1 MAITAT
7 SRKRSKNPED
17 DDPPQPKR
25 NRRTLKIKEPEAEPS
40 KPSQP
45 KTVKGKGEM
54 VVVDLPDKKKKSTR
68 KTAVSKSTKGIDGPL
83 KSLIRK
89 GKKKVGVEEDDD
101 EDKVSDLDI
110 PDAENAV
117 DEEEEI
123 EDDPVEKMERKIT
136 KSKKQNQNSDC
147 RLTGEPVPIQE
158 ARIRWPHRYDPV
170 KARKGGKGYLHARQ
184 HFTSA
189 VVDGETFHLN
199 DCCHIQAEEGEKY
212 YIGRIVEF
220 FETTKKEPYIAVEW
234 FFRAEDT
241 VIKFHS
247 DKVDDRLI
255 FSSESGDDNPL
266 DCVVEKITIIQA
278 SSYVD
283 GYNYYFNMSYSE
295 DFCTFENLSTGIQ
308 ADVASSSLSSRFSSI
323 GSLKADPNQPSTSSA
338 PENSEMTLLD
348 LYAGCGGMSTGLCMG
363 ASASGV
369 NLVTRWAVDFSP
381 EACQSLRHNHPETE
395 VRHTTAGDYLELL
408 KAWTELCE
416 TYILETGEPANADE
430 DEEDDELEAD
440 SCAADDDV
448 IFEVDKIVGICYGDP
463 KEIKEGSALYYKVS
477 WKGFSSEMDTWEP
490 ATGLENCEESIKD
503 FVIDGYTRHILPL
516 PGTVDVICGGPPCQG
531 ISGFNRY
538 REKDEPLKDI
548 KNFQLEVFM
557 NIIKFL
563 QPRFTLMENVVD
575 IMRFEKAYLGRLAV
589 ARLVAMQYQVRLGFL
604 VAGKYGL
611 PQFRMRTFIWGART
625 TEKLPQFPLPTH
637 KVVSRGFCPKEF
649 EKCNVKVDEDE
660 EKLLKDA
667 LLLGDA
673 IRDLPEISTH
683 EDRDEMEYGEDPITI
698 TDFERMLRR
707 PKHALMGSA
716 IPKSKESPPKLY
728 DHRPLKLSK
737 HDNIRVS
744 QIPQRK
750 GANYRDLKGV
760 VVDAN
765 NIARR
770 HKRIKIMLAPR
781 KPLVPEYALK
791 YVRGTSKKPF
801 GRLWWD
807 EIVSTV
813 VGRAEPHNQV
823 ILHPQ
828 QDRTLSIRENA
839 RLQGFPDYY
848 QFFGKVKQRYIQV
861 GNAVAV
867 PVGRALGFA
876 LARAVNEIP
885 DDGPVFV
892 LPPSFSS

>member
-1 MAITAT
+1 MAITAA

-25 NRRTLKIKEPEAEPS
+25 NRRTLKIKEPEAEL
-40 KPSQP
+40 SQA
-45 KTVKGKGEM
+45 KTYKGKGKA
-54 VVVDLPDKKKKSTR
+54 VVVELPEKNKKSTR
-68 KTAVSKSTKGIDGPL
+68 KAVVKRSTKGIDGPL
-83 KSLIRK
+83 KNLKSVIRK
-89 GKKKVGVEEDDD
+89 GKKKADD
-101 EDKVSDLDI
+101 EEEVSDLDI

-117 DEEEEI
+117 DEDEEI
-123 EDDPVEKMERKIT
+123 EDDPVEKMNRKVT

-158 ARIRWPHRYDPV
+158 ARIRWPHRYDPI
-170 KARKGGKGYLHARQ
+170 KARKGGQGYLHVRQ

-199 DCCHIQAEEGEKY
+199 DCCHIQAEEGEKD

-220 FETTKKEPYIAVEW
+220 FESTKKEPYIAVEW
-234 FFRAEDT
+234 FFRSEDT
-241 VIKFHS
+241 VIKFQA
-247 DKVDDRLI
+247 DKVDDDRLI

-278 SSYVD
+278 SSYTNFLLSAVPCQVD

-295 DFCTFENLSTGIQ
+295 DFCTFENLPT
-308 ADVASSSLSSRFSSI
+308 DHVASSSSSSRFSSI
-323 GSLKADPNQPSTSSA
+323 GSLKADPNRPSTSGA
-338 PENSEMTLLD
+338 PEKSEMTLLD

-363 ASASGV
+363 AAASGV
-369 NLVTRWAVDFSP
+369 NLVTRWAVDFSL
-381 EACQSLRHNHPETE
+381 EACQSLRHNHAETE
-395 VRHTTAGDYLELL
+395 VRHTTAEDYLELL
-408 KAWTELCE
+408 RAWKDLCE
-416 TYILETGEPANADE
+416 THLLVETGGPATADE
-430 DEEDDELEAD
+430 DDEEAESEAD
-440 SCAADDDV
+440 SCASDDDGV
-448 IFEVDKIVGICYGDP
+448 FFEVDKIVGICYGDP
-463 KEIKEGSALYYKVS
+463 KEIKKGSALYYKVS
-477 WKGFSSEMDTWEP
+477 WKGFGSEMDTWEP
-490 ATGLENCEESIKD
+490 ATELGNCKESIKD
-503 FVIDGYTRHILPL
+503 FVIDGYKQHILPL

-538 REKDEPLKDI
+538 RKKDEPLEDN

-637 KVVSRGFCPKEF
+637 RVVSRGFCPKEF
-649 EKCNVKVDEDE
+649 EKCNVKVAEDE
-660 EKLLKDA
+660 EKLLKNA

-673 IRDLPEISTH
+673 IQDLPQITTH
-683 EDRDEMEYGEDPITI
+683 EERDQMEYEEDPIT
-698 TDFERMLRR
+698 DFQRMIRR
-707 PKHALMGSA
+707 PKHELMGSA

-744 QIPQRK
+744 QIPRKK

-760 VVDAN
+760 V
-765 NIARR
+765 
-770 HKRIKIMLAPR
+770 
-781 KPLVPEYALK
+781 VPEYALK

-823 ILHPQ
+823 ILHPE

-848 QFFGKVKQRYIQV
+848 QLFGKVKQRYIQV

-885 DDGPVFV
+885 DSGPVFV
-892 LPPSFSS
+892 LPASFSG

>member
-1 MAITAT
+1 MAITAA
-7 SRKRSKNPED
+7 SRKRGIKPED
-17 DDPPQPKR
+17 DDPPQPKK
-25 NRRTLKIKEPEAEPS
+25 NRTTLKIKEPEAEPS

-45 KTVKGKGEM
+45 KTVKGKGKA
-54 VVVDLPDKKKKSTR
+54 VLVDLPKKKTKSTR
-68 KTAVSKSTKGIDGPL
+68 KPVVRRSSKGVDGPL
-83 KSLIRK
+83 KNLKRIETRK
-89 GKKKVGVEEDDD
+89 GKKKRPCGENDEE
-101 EDKVSDLDI
+101 EVSDLDI

-123 EDDPVEKMERKIT
+123 EDDPVEKMNRKVT
-136 KSKKQNQNSDC
+136 KSKKQNQNSEC
-147 RLTGEPVPIQE
+147 RLTGEPVPIAE
-158 ARIRWPHRYDPV
+158 ARLRWPHRYDPI
-170 KARKGGKGYLHARQ
+170 KARKGGQGYLHVRQ

-199 DCCHIQAEEGEKY
+199 DCCHIQAEKGEKD

-220 FETTKKEPYIAVEW
+220 FETNKKEPYIAVKW
-234 FFRAEDT
+234 FYRAEDT
-241 VIKFHS
+241 VIEFHA

-266 DCVVEKITIIQA
+266 DCVIEKITIIQA

-283 GYNYYFNMSYSE
+283 GYNYYYHMSYSE
-295 DFCTFENLSTGIQ
+295 DFCTFENL
-308 ADVASSSLSSRFSSI
+308 APDVASSSSSSRFSSR
-323 GSLKADPNQPSTSSA
+323 GSSNADPNRPSTSCA
-338 PENSEMTLLD
+338 PENPEMTLLD
-348 LYAGCGGMSTGLCMG
+348 MYAGCGGMSTGLCMG
-363 ASASGV
+363 AAASGV
-369 NLVTRWAVDFSP
+369 YLVTRWAVDFSQ

-395 VRHTTAGDYLELL
+395 VRHTTAEDYLELL
-408 KAWTELCE
+408 KAWSNLCE
-416 TYILETGEPANADE
+416 TYLFSETCGPANADE
-430 DEEDDELEAD
+430 DEEEAELETD
-440 SCAADDDV
+440 SCASDDDGV
-448 IFEVDKIVGICYGDP
+448 CFEVDKIVGICYGDP

-477 WKGFSSEMDTWEP
+477 WKGYGSDMDTWEP
-490 ATGLENCEESIKD
+490 ATGLGNCQESIKV
-503 FVIDGYTRHILPL
+503 FVIDGYRRQILPL

-531 ISGFNRY
+531 ISGFNRF
-538 REKDEPLKDI
+538 REKVEPLKDI

-604 VAGKYGL
+604 VAGKYGI

-625 TEKLPQFPLPTH
+625 TEKLPKFPLPTH
-637 KVVSRGFCPKEF
+637 RVVSRGFCPKQF
-649 EKCNVKVDEDE
+649 DKCNVKVSEDE
-660 EKLLKDA
+660 EKLLKKA

-673 IRDLPEISTH
+673 IRDLPKITTH
-683 EDRDEMEYGEDPITI
+683 EERDEMDYGEDPIT
-698 TDFERMLRR
+698 DFQRMIRR
-707 PKHALMGSA
+707 PKQELIGSVT
-716 IPKSKESPPKLY
+716 PPKLY
-728 DHRPLKLSK
+728 DHRPLRLSK
-737 HDNIRVS
+737 HDNRLVHAVKRNS
-744 QIPQRK
+744 FF
-750 GANYRDLKGV
+750 GANFRNLRGV
-760 VVDAN
+760 MVDAN
-765 NIARR
+765 NVARR
-770 HKRIKIMLAPR
+770 HKRIKIMLAPG

-791 YVRGTSKKPF
+791 YVKGTSKKPF

-807 EIVSTV
+807 EIVSNV

-823 ILHPQ
+823 ILHPD

-839 RLQGFPDYY
+839 RLKGFPDYY

-885 DDGPVFV
+885 DNGPVFV